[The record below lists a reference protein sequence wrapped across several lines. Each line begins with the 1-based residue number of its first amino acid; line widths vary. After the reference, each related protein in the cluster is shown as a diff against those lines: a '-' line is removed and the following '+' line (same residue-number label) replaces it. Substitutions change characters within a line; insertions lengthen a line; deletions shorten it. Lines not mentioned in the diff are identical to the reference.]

1 MEVAEALSVLGVNED
16 ASWAEVR
23 ASYRRLLLSNHP
35 DVHRSAGASKRTAR
49 IISAYELL
57 TEVTANGRKP
67 FPPPRVRPPGAFF
80 PQDGQDG
87 APQHQAASSAV
98 GGGVGGSEEVLG
110 REPAH
115 SPGVIF
121 GRLRS
126 AAAEIG
132 ELRSVNRR
140 SGTIEVLIGAAGR
153 RSTLKAEVGRNEEG
167 ETIIGFTLRS
177 PAETAPPPI
186 RPIVE
191 RLLSRIRGT
200 PQ

>member
-1 MEVAEALSVLGVNED
+1 MEVAEALSVLGVDED
-16 ASWAEVR
+16 ASWSEVR

-35 DVHRSAGASKRTAR
+35 DVRRSAGASKRTAR

-67 FPPPRVRPPGAFF
+67 FPPPRVRSPGAFL

-87 APQHQAASSAV
+87 APQHQAASSA
-98 GGGVGGSEEVLG
+98 VGGSEEVLG

-200 PQ
+200 PR

>member
-1 MEVAEALSVLGVNED
+1 MEVAEALSVLGVDED
-16 ASWAEVR
+16 ASWSEVR

-67 FPPPRVRPPGAFF
+67 FPPPRVRSPGYFL

-87 APQHQAASSAV
+87 PDGEPHQAASSAA
-98 GGGVGGSEEVLG
+98 GGSEEVLG

-126 AAAEIG
+126 AAAEMG

-191 RLLSRIRGT
+191 RLLSRIRGSSR
-200 PQ
+200 

>member
-1 MEVAEALSVLGVNED
+1 MEVAEALSVLGVDED
-16 ASWAEVR
+16 ASWSEVR

-67 FPPPRVRPPGAFF
+67 FPPPRVRAPGPFLS
-80 PQDGQDG
+80 QDGQGGPDG
-87 APQHQAASSAV
+87 APQHQAASSA
-98 GGGVGGSEEVLG
+98 VGGSEEVLG

-126 AAAEIG
+126 AAAEMG

-177 PAETAPPPI
+177 PAEAVPPPI

-191 RLLSRIRGT
+191 RLLSRIRGSSR
-200 PQ
+200 

>member
-1 MEVAEALSVLGVNED
+1 MEVAEALSVLGVDAD
-16 ASWAEVR
+16 ASWSEVR
-23 ASYRRLLLSNHP
+23 ASYRRMLLSNHP
-35 DVHRSAGASKRTAR
+35 DVRRSAGASKRTAR

-67 FPPPRVRPPGAFF
+67 FPPPRVRAPSPSFS
-80 PQDGQDG
+80 QDGQ
-87 APQHQAASSAV
+87 APTPQHQAASSSV
-98 GGGVGGSEEVLG
+98 GAGGRREVIGG
-110 REPAH
+110 EPAH
-115 SPGVIF
+115 SPGAVF

-132 ELRSVNRR
+132 ELRSANKR

-153 RSTLKAEVGRNEEG
+153 RSTLKAEVGLNEEG

-191 RLLSRIRGT
+191 RLLSRIRGSSR
-200 PQ
+200 